1 MTPQNILDI
10 TNRNEFREWLMA
22 NSVLGLN
29 YSYSDDNFGL
39 NNPNAVVMVKYMAG
53 HGVIV

>member
-1 MTPQNILDI
+1 MTPRNILDI
-10 TNRNEFREWLMA
+10 TNRNEFLEWLMA
-22 NSVLGLN
+22 NSVLGHN